1 MKTSREPASPSQRGE
16 SEALLEVRCW
26 KQACYEEV
34 KTMPLREAL
43 RFRLKRAAM
52 SARRFQSW
60 NVCKNQSSYMRNN

>member
-1 MKTSREPASPSQRGE
+1 MMKTSRE
-16 SEALLEVRCW
+16 SEALLEVRRW

-52 SARRFQSW
+52 SARRFQSGM
-60 NVCKNQSSYMRNN
+60 CAKTKARI